1 MSLGTVVQAASGGQ
15 DGCRGLVDAPAG
27 CRGTQEGRLN
37 WFRPVSPPTLRKT
50 GVRCRP
56 PFSVAA
62 HRACC
67 AVTRTPRP
75 RPGAASVSFRGH
87 LASAKPHCLFLARR
101 TGESVGRRSLVGGGG
116 PHVMNETRNEI
127 LDREMPQSRC
137 VSLGLFSLLNN

>member
-1 MSLGTVVQAASGGQ
+1 MMSLGTVVQAASGGQ

-27 CRGTQEGRLN
+27 CRGTPEGRLN

-56 PFSVAA
+56 PDSVAA

-101 TGESVGRRSLVGGGG
+101 TGESVGRKVARRWRWTS
-116 PHVMNETRNEI
+116 RNERNPE
-127 LDREMPQSRC
+127 REMPRSRHFRI
-137 VSLGLFSLLNN
+137 SA